1 MTDTTTVQGPAAGR
15 GGPSRP
21 RPSVGLPDAW
31 WPIAHGDEIGRHPTA
46 FRIGT
51 RDLAVYR
58 DLSGVVRAVDDACPH
73 RRLPLSMGRITED
86 GHLQCA
92 YHGWCFDGATG
103 QCTAIPN
110 LGQHERVPRGIRVAA
125 FRTAE
130 NVADA
135 LGFGLRTPVPA
146 PAVGEP
152 TGEEPDGGTTMF
164 DAVLAD
170 GLVLVWTGAGE
181 PPDAGSVP
189 EESSAAD
196 TVDSRTITGSVF
208 VRSAYTDLA
217 EALLL
222 NPGATLGLPGLLG
235 AGEEVSAPS
244 VTTSG
249 SGPAGTVTV
258 RRSRLA
264 RDLPRASTF
273 GDLSRR
279 VLTSTTTLAVTTGLA
294 RITVAPH
301 GGSGG
306 CHVVAALTPVGPYR
320 TVLRWSATTRG
331 NGAIMR
337 STLAGASSVRRRLL
351 RTASDI
357 PEAVADR
364 VATTVDDGLEALR
377 ALRPVEA
384 FQHTQGGTP

>member
-1 MTDTTTVQGPAAGR
+1 MTDATTVQGPAAGR
-15 GGPSRP
+15 GRPSRP
-21 RPSVGLPDAW
+21 RPPVGLPDAW
-31 WPIAHGDEIGRHPTA
+31 WPIAHGDEIGKHPTA

-86 GHLQCA
+86 GYLQCT

-110 LGQHERVPRGIRVAA
+110 LSQNERVPRGIRVAA

-135 LGFGLRTPVPA
+135 LGFGLRTPVPS

-181 PPDAGSVP
+181 PPEAAAVP

-196 TVDSRTITGSVF
+196 AVDSRTVTGAVT

-222 NPGATLGLPGLLG
+222 NPGAALGLPGLLG

-249 SGPAGTVTV
+249 SGPTATVTV
-258 RRSRLA
+258 QRSRRA

-273 GDLSRR
+273 GDVSRR
-279 VLTSTTTLAVTTGLA
+279 VVTCTTTLSATTGLA
-294 RITVAPH
+294 RITVAP
-301 GGSGG
+301 GRGQGG
-306 CHVVAALTPVGPYR
+306 CHVVAALTPIGPYR

-351 RTASDI
+351 RTASDV

-364 VATTVDDGLEALR
+364 AATTVDDGLVALR
-377 ALRPVEA
+377 ALRPAES

>member
-1 MTDTTTVQGPAAGR
+1 MTDTTTVPNPAADR
-15 GGPSRP
+15 GVPSRP
-21 RPSVGLPDAW
+21 RPPVGLPDAW
-31 WPIAHGDEIGRHPTA
+31 WPIAHGDEIGRHPEA

-58 DLSGVVRAVDDACPH
+58 DLGGVVRAVDDACPH

-86 GHLQCA
+86 GYLQCA

-110 LGQHERVPRGIRVAA
+110 LSHNERVPRGIRVAA

-130 NVADA
+130 NLADT
-135 LGFGLRTPVPA
+135 LGFGLRAPIPA
-146 PAVGEP
+146 AAVGEP

-170 GLVLVWTGAGE
+170 GLILVWTGAGE
-181 PPDAGSVP
+181 PPDTGAVP
-189 EESSAAD
+189 EEPSAAGAVD
-196 TVDSRTITGSVF
+196 GHTATGTVH
-208 VRSAYTDLA
+208 VRSAYPDLA

-222 NPGATLGLPGLLG
+222 NPGAALGLPGLLG
-235 AGEEVSAPS
+235 AGEEVSAPV

-249 SGPAGTVTV
+249 SGPAATVTV

-264 RDLPRASTF
+264 RDLPRLSTYE
-273 GDLSRR
+273 DVSRR
-279 VLTSTTTLAVTTGLA
+279 VVTCTTTLSATTGLA
-294 RITVAPH
+294 RISVAPH
-301 GGSGG
+301 GGHGG

-320 TVLRWSATTRG
+320 TVLRWSATTHG
-331 NGAIMR
+331 SGAILR
-337 STLAGASSVRRRLL
+337 STLAAASGVRRRLL
-351 RTASDI
+351 RTASDV
-357 PEAVADR
+357 PEAVADGA
-364 VATTVDDGLEALR
+364 VTTVDDGLEALR
-377 ALRPVEA
+377 ALRPGEA